1 MKCKDIMKTDV
12 ESISPPSSIQKAAM
26 LMRAQNVGFLPVC
39 EAGLR
44 IVGAVTD
51 RDIAIRAVAEGLPA
65 STPVSELMS
74 RDIVACQVDDDL
86 DQARI
91 LMAQHRKSR
100 IVCVNREGRLEGV
113 ISLSDIAQLDE
124 ESGLETLRS
133 VSSREVR
140 GDAPRYV
147 A

>member
-12 ESISPPSSIQKAAM
+12 ECVSPPSSIQKAAM

-39 EAGLR
+39 EEGLR

-51 RDIAIRAVAEGLPA
+51 RDIAVRGVAEGLPS
-65 STPVSELMS
+65 STPVSDLMS
-74 RDIVACQVDDDL
+74 RDIIACHVDDDL

-100 IVCVNREGRLEGV
+100 IVCVNRDGRLEGV

-133 VSSREVR
+133 VSSREAR
-140 GDAPRYV
+140 GDSQHYIA
-147 A
+147 

>member
-1 MKCKDIMKTDV
+1 MKTDV
-12 ESISPPSSIQKAAM
+12 ESVAPPSSIQKAAM
-26 LMRAQNVGFLPVC
+26 LMRVQNVGFLPVC
-39 EAGLR
+39 EDGLR
-44 IVGAVTD
+44 IVGTVTD

-65 STPVSELMS
+65 STSVSDLMS
-74 RDIVACQVDDDL
+74 RDIVACHVDDDL

-100 IVCVNREGRLEGV
+100 IVCVNRDGRLAGV

-124 ESGLETLRS
+124 ASGLETLRS
-133 VSSREVR
+133 VCSREGR
-140 GDAPRYV
+140 DEARYV